1 MEIKEPVILVVDDDK
16 DIVGAIAKLLEMEG
30 YKVIKAYDGLEAL
43 EKLTENSIQLILIDV
58 MMPQLDGITAMAKIR
73 ESSNVPVIMLTA
85 KSEDTDKVLGLE
97 VGADDYVTKPF
108 NPVELLARVKSQLRR
123 YMQLGGGETPNYNLV
138 IGGI

>member
-58 MMPQLDGITAMAKIR
+58 MMPKLDGLSTMMKIR
-73 ESSNVPVIMLTA
+73 ATENIPILVLSA
-85 KSEDTDKVLGLE
+85 KSEDTDKVLGLSM
-97 VGADDYVTKPF
+97 GADD
-108 NPVELLARVKSQLRR
+108 LLNA
-123 YMQLGGGETPNYNLV
+123 ETVAAIQNGTALV
-138 IGGI
+138 AIVSD